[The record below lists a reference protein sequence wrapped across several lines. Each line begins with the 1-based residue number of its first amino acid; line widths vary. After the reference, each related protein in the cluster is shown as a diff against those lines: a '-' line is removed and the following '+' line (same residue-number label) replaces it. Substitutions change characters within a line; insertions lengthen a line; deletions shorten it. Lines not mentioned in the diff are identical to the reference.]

1 VLTIQKLLTS
11 NQLIKL
17 LFISIILL
25 SLNSCVTLPGYEN
38 ARITPMGERAW
49 LIGTSYQSVEIQRDS
64 MANKTIVT
72 PLFVVARRKG
82 LTERIDYGTYFSSGA
97 GVYGDLKA
105 RLVGS
110 NLSSFSLATG
120 LGLGSTGFIG
130 PNASYQ
136 SIIPVYTSWHLSDR
150 FSLYFSPQ
158 ASITWSNR
166 EKRFLKSWI
175 LNGGLEI
182 GNRRKFVI
190 NISYSDNF
198 GIDAG
203 VGKAMDFGIAYKFPG
218 RQKTLFLPTR

>member
-1 VLTIQKLLTS
+1 LKVKTRLITFIFHSALLLT
-11 NQLIKL
+11 
-17 LFISIILL
+17 
-25 SLNSCVTLPGYEN
+25 LNSCVTLPGYEN

-49 LIGTSYQSVEIQRDS
+49 LIGTSYQSVEVRRDS
-64 MANKTIVT
+64 MEDKTVLT

-97 GVYGDLKA
+97 GVYGDLKV
-105 RLVGS
+105 RILGS
-110 NLSSFSLATG
+110 NISSFSIASG
-120 LGLGSTGFIG
+120 LGLGTTGFIG

-136 SIIPVYTSWHLSDR
+136 GIIPIYTSWHLSDR

-166 EKRFLKSWI
+166 ENRFLKSWI
-175 LNGGLEI
+175 MNGGLEI

-203 VGKAMDFGIAYKFPG
+203 VGQAIDFGIAYKFPG
-218 RQKTLFLPTR
+218 MQKTLFLPKKR